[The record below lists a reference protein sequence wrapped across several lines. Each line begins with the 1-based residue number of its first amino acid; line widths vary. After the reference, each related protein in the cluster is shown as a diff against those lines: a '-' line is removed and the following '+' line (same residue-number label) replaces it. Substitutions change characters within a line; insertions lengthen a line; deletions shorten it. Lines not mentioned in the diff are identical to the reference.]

1 MAITIKQ
8 LPGPKGLPILGMVT
22 KLDLPQLHNQ
32 IEEWA
37 DQFGDVFRL
46 RLPISDQMVI
56 TRPSLIQKICI
67 ERPDTFIR
75 ARKMD
80 NILREGGVH
89 GVFNAE
95 GEDWKVH
102 RRVVAQGLDVKHQQQ
117 FYPTM
122 MEKVEKLYKKWC
134 KNAEEGQAFDI
145 QKDILRF
152 TVDVTTSLAF
162 GYDINT
168 IEQEGSVIQDH
179 TEKIFPVIFKR
190 INSPVPWHRLYKSK
204 TDREFDEAL
213 REIFLLIDDFI
224 EFAKNRLANNPELKE
239 KPENLI
245 EAILVESEKEGTFS
259 NKEIKGNLLTLLIA
273 GEDTTANSLIW
284 MIYLLTQHPE
294 KQIGIR
300 EELDNILGT
309 TPWLDEY
316 KLNSELKY
324 IESVAFETLRFKP
337 VAPIILH
344 EAIQDVELEGIHFKK
359 GQMIL
364 TQYRHA
370 ALKDEYFTSAKEFMP
385 ERWLKETRC
394 PVHITEAYTPF
405 GAGPRFCPG
414 RNLALLE
421 IKAITS
427 MLFKNFEIEMITPH
441 DKIEEIMAFTMMSGE
456 YLVKLKFRP
465 NIQT

>member
-1 MAITIKQ
+1 MTITLKQ
-8 LPGPKGLPILGMVT
+8 LPGPKGLPVLGMVT
-22 KLDLPQLHNQ
+22 KLNLPQLHNQ
-32 IEEWA
+32 IEDWA
-37 DQFGDVFRL
+37 NEFGDVFRL
-46 RLPISDQMVI
+46 RLPIADQMVI

-80 NILREGGVH
+80 GILRESGVH

-95 GEDWKVH
+95 GEEWKVH
-102 RRVVAQGLDVKHQQQ
+102 RRVIAQGLDVRHQQQ
-117 FYPTM
+117 FYPSM
-122 MEKVEKLYKKWC
+122 MDKVEKLYKKWC
-134 KNAEEGQAFDI
+134 KNAEDGLPFDI

-162 GYDINT
+162 GYEINT

-190 INSPVPWHRLYKSK
+190 INAPIPWHRIYKSK
-204 TDREFDEAL
+204 TDREFDAAL
-213 REIFLLIDDFI
+213 REIYLSIDDFI
-224 EFAKNRLANNPELKE
+224 ETARKRLKENPELRE

-259 NKEIKGNLLTLLIA
+259 NQEIKGNLLTLLIA

-284 MIYLLTQHPE
+284 MIYLLTQHPD
-294 KQIGIR
+294 KQKKIR
-300 EELDNILGT
+300 EEVDKILGNHK
-309 TPWLDEY
+309 WLEDY

-324 IESVAFETLRFKP
+324 IEGVAFETLRFKP

-344 EAIQDVELEGIHFKK
+344 EAIKDVELEGIQFKK

-370 ALKDEYFTSAKEFMP
+370 ALQDEYFTKASEFMP
-385 ERWLKETRC
+385 ERWIKESRC
-394 PVHITEAYTPF
+394 PVHNTEAFTPF

-427 MLFKNFEIEMITPH
+427 MLFKNFEIKMVTPH
-441 DKIEEIMAFTMMSGE
+441 DQVAEIMAFTMMSGE
-456 YLVKLKFRP
+456 YLVKLKFR
-465 NIQT
+465 TKS